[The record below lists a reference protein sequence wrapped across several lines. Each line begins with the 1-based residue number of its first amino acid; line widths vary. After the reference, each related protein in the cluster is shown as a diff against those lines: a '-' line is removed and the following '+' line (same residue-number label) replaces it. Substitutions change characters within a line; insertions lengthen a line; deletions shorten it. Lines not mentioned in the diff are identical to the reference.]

1 MEEQD
6 DCYVSEINW
15 RSDLGFHEWVLYHG
29 KTNLGFYEMGETTIV
44 YLGKTISLIWFY
56 LINMENDYY
65 NATNNFIYQRR
76 WLFQLEKR
84 LELGFHE

>member
-44 YLGKTISLIWFY
+44 DLGKT
-56 LINMENDYY
+56 M
-65 NATNNFIYQRR
+65 
-76 WLFQLEKR
+76 
-84 LELGFHE
+84 